1 MLGKMKKTNIAGLIV
16 VSALGNKPNII
27 KDLAKFR

>member
-16 VSALGNKPNII
+16 VSALGNKDNII
-27 KDLAKFR
+27 KELAKFR

>member
-16 VSALGNKPNII
+16 VSALGNKPSII
-27 KDLAKFR
+27 KELAQFR